1 MFFDKFYVKLY
12 SATRFSYSKLF
23 FRDTNM
29 QYAGQ
34 VKTNSNGLLPEGV
47 FLIGITLLQDC
58 LGSNLAV

>member
-12 SATRFSYSKLF
+12 SAIRFSYSKFLIS
-23 FRDTNM
+23 TNM